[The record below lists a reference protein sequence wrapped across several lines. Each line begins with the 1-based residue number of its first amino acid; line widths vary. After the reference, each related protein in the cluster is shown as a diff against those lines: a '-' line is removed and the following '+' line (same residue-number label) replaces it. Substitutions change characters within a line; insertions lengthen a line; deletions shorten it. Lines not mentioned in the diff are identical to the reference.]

1 MNFFQWKFRMTGNLF
16 SRKARIQQTL
26 RYSQKILAMFSAF
39 LFPPLFPPLFPSTAK
54 VCFRY
59 FLNRFIDF
67 LF

>member
-39 LFPPLFPPLFPSTAK
+39 LFSPLFPSTAK